1 MRALRLAALALVLI
15 APAAHADRLDV
26 EDYGPVDKLGR
37 GLANMVTGVL
47 ALPGSIAE
55 GAHENGASGAAVGLG
70 KGIART
76 IARELVG
83 VYEFV
88 TFPLPAPRGYRPIL
102 DPPYPWEYFQDRHT
116 GLRPESGLRDIG
128 GRHDRASAFAT

>member
-1 MRALRLAALALVLI
+1 MRLLRVVALAVALV
-15 APAAHADRLDV
+15 APAHADRLGV
-26 EDYGPVDKLGR
+26 EDYGPADKLGR

-47 ALPGSIAE
+47 ALPGSVAE

-128 GRHDRASAFAT
+128 DDTTAASAFAT

>member
-1 MRALRLAALALVLI
+1 MRPLRLVTLALVLV

-26 EDYGPVDKLGR
+26 GDHGPADKLGR

-55 GAHENGASGAAVGLG
+55 GAHDNGAAGAAVGVG
-70 KGIART
+70 RGIALT

-88 TFPLPAPRGYRPIL
+88 TFPLPVPRGYRPIL
-102 DPPYPWEYFQDRHT
+102 EPPYPWEYFQDRHT
-116 GLRPESGLRDIG
+116 GLGPESGLRDIG
-128 GRHDRASAFAT
+128 DDTTAASAFAT

>member
-1 MRALRLAALALVLI
+1 MRLLRVVALALALV
-15 APAAHADRLDV
+15 APAHADRLDV

-88 TFPLPAPRGYRPIL
+88 TFPLPVPRGYRPIL
-102 DPPYPWEYFQDRHT
+102 EPPYPWEYFQDRHT
-116 GLRPESGLRDIG
+116 GLGPESGFGI
-128 GRHDRASAFAT
+128 

>member
-1 MRALRLAALALVLI
+1 MRLLRVVALAVALV
-15 APAAHADRLDV
+15 APAHADRLGV
-26 EDYGPVDKLGR
+26 EGYGPADKLGR

-76 IARELVG
+76 IARELAG

-116 GLRPESGLRDIG
+116 GLGPESGLGI
-128 GRHDRASAFAT
+128 

>member
-1 MRALRLAALALVLI
+1 MRPLRLVALTLVLI
-15 APAAHADRLDV
+15 APAAHADRLGV
-26 EDYGPVDKLGR
+26 EDYGPADKLGR

-88 TFPLPAPRGYRPIL
+88 TFPLSSITSIPSVVDCSVARTR
-102 DPPYPWEYFQDRHT
+102 ER
-116 GLRPESGLRDIG
+116 E
-128 GRHDRASAFAT
+128 